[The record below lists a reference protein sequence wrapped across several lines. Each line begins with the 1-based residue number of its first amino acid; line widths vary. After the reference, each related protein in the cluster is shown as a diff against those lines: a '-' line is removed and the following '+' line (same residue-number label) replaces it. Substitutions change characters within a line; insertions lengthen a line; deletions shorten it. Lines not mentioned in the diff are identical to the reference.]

1 MFVRMKVVKEKHYF
15 QVVENHRVGGRVCQ
29 TVLVSLGE
37 WSTMA
42 AAREAIPR
50 RIQELDRLMAAKR
63 EEQSQADSH
72 RPWPRYARPAQTNWK
87 LVHQRA
93 TQEIRRLRREITWL
107 SNLLEDIHELER
119 GVIQ

>member
-37 WSTMA
+37 WSTVA
-42 AAREAIPR
+42 AAKAAIP
-50 RIQELDRLMAAKR
+50 ERLHNLEHLVDAKR

-93 TQEIRRLRREITWL
+93 GQEIRRLRRESTRL
-107 SNLLEDIHELER
+107 SNLLEDLQELER
-119 GVIQ
+119 GVLQ